1 MTHQVSF
8 CFYPSQNGFLMD
20 CRQRTPAPGGAG
32 QGARAAPWASS
43 DISAPAMGL
52 CPDYGQNILGSGG
65 GRYIASFLTH

>member
-8 CFYPSQNGFLMD
+8 CFYPSQNGFLMH

-52 CPDYGQNILGSGG
+52 CGIMARTYWGLEVAG
-65 GRYIASFLTH
+65 T